1 MFREYTQLVNEAIKE
16 GVQRGVDLFLEGLNQ
31 EMVLDQISES
41 YDGIDNVLRGLFE
54 EEGYSVT
61 EFEALVEGEEEAAQ
75 EPVEESAQEDAQEP
89 VQETRVMTF
98 EEKLDAVLEDLKGTE
113 LGDE

>member
-75 EPVEESAQEDAQEP
+75 EPVEESAQE
-89 VQETRVMTF
+89 TRSMTF